1 MNKLY
6 HIICIFFIGNR
17 EAASAL
23 RSGTGT
29 EIRFIPSCC
38 VLLEKRFGSRRALKK
53 EVMSMKAGFIGA
65 GKVGFS
71 LGKYLKERG
80 TELTGYYSRSNR
92 SAIEAAEF
100 TDTKSYEN
108 LADIVN
114 DSDTLFITVPD
125 GAIGTVWEELRN
137 LPIKDKNICHC
148 SGSISSTVFFDAE
161 EKGASAYSIHPI
173 YAINDKEKSYK
184 ELEKAYF
191 SMEGSDNHLK
201 QMKELFQSFG
211 NKVIVISKDK
221 KSLYHCAAVT
231 VSNHIAALAD
241 LGISMLI
248 ECGFQREE
256 AKEALAPLL
265 EGNARSVAML
275 GPEKALTGPVERGDT
290 LTVEGHLRALKD
302 VGEKQELI
310 YRLLSDR
317 LIEIAHKKHPD
328 RDYEPLEKIIRIV

>member
-173 YAINDKEKSYK
+173 YAINDKKKSYK

-290 LTVEGHLRALKD
+290 LTIEGHLRALKD

>member
-80 TELTGYYSRSNR
+80 TELTGYYSRSSR

-148 SGSISSTVFFDAE
+148 SGSISSTVFLMQ
-161 EKGASAYSIHPI
+161 K
-173 YAINDKEKSYK
+173 K
-184 ELEKAYF
+184 KARQRIRYT
-191 SMEGSDNHLK
+191 
-201 QMKELFQSFG
+201 
-211 NKVIVISKDK
+211 
-221 KSLYHCAAVT
+221 LY
-231 VSNHIAALAD
+231 
-241 LGISMLI
+241 M
-248 ECGFQREE
+248 
-256 AKEALAPLL
+256 P
-265 EGNARSVAML
+265 
-275 GPEKALTGPVERGDT
+275 
-290 LTVEGHLRALKD
+290 
-302 VGEKQELI
+302 
-310 YRLLSDR
+310 
-317 LIEIAHKKHPD
+317 
-328 RDYEPLEKIIRIV
+328 

>member
-1 MNKLY
+1 
-6 HIICIFFIGNR
+6 
-17 EAASAL
+17 
-23 RSGTGT
+23 
-29 EIRFIPSCC
+29 
-38 VLLEKRFGSRRALKK
+38 
-53 EVMSMKAGFIGA
+53 MKAGFIGA

-71 LGKYLKERG
+71 LGRYFKENG
-80 TELTGYYSRSNR
+80 YFVTGYYSRSR
-92 SAIEAAEF
+92 KSAEEAADF
-100 TDTKSYEN
+100 TGSRYYPG
-108 LADIVN
+108 LADLVR
-114 DSDTLFITVPD
+114 DSDTLFLTVPD
-125 GAIGTVWEELRN
+125 GAIGKVWDDMLD
-137 LPIKDKNICHC
+137 LPIENKNICHC

-173 YAINDKEKSYK
+173 YAINDKKKSYK

-201 QMKELFQSFG
+201 QMKKLFQSFG

>member
-173 YAINDKEKSYK
+173 YAINDKKKSYK

-302 VGEKQELI
+302 AGEKQELI

>member
-191 SMEGSDNHLK
+191 SMEGSENHLK

-290 LTVEGHLRALKD
+290 LTIEGHLQALKA

>member
-38 VLLEKRFGSRRALKK
+38 VLLEKRFCSRRALKK

-173 YAINDKEKSYK
+173 YAINDKKKSYK

-328 RDYEPLEKIIRIV
+328 RDYEPLEQIIRIV

>member
-38 VLLEKRFGSRRALKK
+38 VLLEKRFCSRKRQK

-71 LGKYLKERG
+71 LGKYLKEKG

-100 TDTKSYEN
+100 TDTKCYEN

-137 LPIKDKNICHC
+137 LPIKNKNICHC

-161 EKGASAYSIHPI
+161 EKGAAAYSIHPI
-173 YAINDKEKSYK
+173 YAINDKRNSYK
-184 ELEKAYF
+184 ELDKAYF
-191 SMEGSDNHLK
+191 SLEGSACRLEYIK
-201 QMKELFQSFG
+201 RTFEALG
-211 NKVIVISKDK
+211 NTVIVISPEK

-248 ECGFQREE
+248 ECGFEREE
-256 AKEALAPLL
+256 AEKALAPLIA
-265 EGNARSVAML
+265 GNAQSVADK

-290 LTVEGHLRALKD
+290 LTVESHLRALKD
-302 VGEKQELI
+302 MGKKQELI
-310 YRLLSDR
+310 YRLLSSR
-317 LIEIAHKKHPD
+317 LIEIAQKKHPD
-328 RDYEPLEKIIRIV
+328 IDYEPLKEIIEIK

>member
-80 TELTGYYSRSNR
+80 TELTGYYSRSSR

-173 YAINDKEKSYK
+173 YAINDKKKSYK

-201 QMKELFQSFG
+201 QMKELFQAFG

>member
-1 MNKLY
+1 
-6 HIICIFFIGNR
+6 
-17 EAASAL
+17 
-23 RSGTGT
+23 
-29 EIRFIPSCC
+29 
-38 VLLEKRFGSRRALKK
+38 
-53 EVMSMKAGFIGA
+53 
-65 GKVGFS
+65 
-71 LGKYLKERG
+71 
-80 TELTGYYSRSNR
+80 
-92 SAIEAAEF
+92 
-100 TDTKSYEN
+100 
-108 LADIVN
+108 
-114 DSDTLFITVPD
+114 
-125 GAIGTVWEELRN
+125 
-137 LPIKDKNICHC
+137 
-148 SGSISSTVFFDAE
+148 
-161 EKGASAYSIHPI
+161 
-173 YAINDKEKSYK
+173 
-184 ELEKAYF
+184 
-191 SMEGSDNHLK
+191 MEGSDNHLK
-201 QMKELFQSFG
+201 QMKKLFQSFG

-248 ECGFQREE
+248 ECGFQRVD

-290 LTVEGHLRALKD
+290 LTIEGHLQALKA